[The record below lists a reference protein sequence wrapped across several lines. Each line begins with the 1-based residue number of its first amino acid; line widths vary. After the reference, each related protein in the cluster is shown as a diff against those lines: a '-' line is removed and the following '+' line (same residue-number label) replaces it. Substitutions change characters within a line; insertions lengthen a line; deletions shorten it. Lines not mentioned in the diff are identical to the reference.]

1 MYFIIVTILYIR
13 NIPKNKLSGGTTMK
27 KWMTP
32 ELVEMGIKETKEI
45 KEALNRNANGMDG
58 NVDTNNFSDAT
69 GKEPKS

>member
-1 MYFIIVTILYIR
+1 
-13 NIPKNKLSGGTTMK
+13 MK